1 MRVLMFKEQ
10 FAEAVKS
17 GTKLQTI
24 RPPRKR
30 PINVNDVLSLR
41 KWTGRPYASKQQCL
55 AVGACVGVERVQLTP
70 KTITDELAVADGFAN
85 RDEMIA
91 WFEQTHGLPFEG
103 VLIRWELL

>member
-55 AVGACVGVERVQLTP
+55 AIPTTDCQRLQRHLT
-70 KTITDELAVADGFAN
+70 KLASLAEAVN
-85 RDEMIA
+85 CEETLHLVR
-91 WFEQTHGLPFEG
+91 
-103 VLIRWELL
+103 